1 MQFKIIETKELPN
14 RLVVNVEINAEIH
27 SFGFSLKTKNIDI
40 NTNEPIFYNKLKNRI
55 KDLFEEKPKPKKL
68 KASCFKDVILDTS
81 SCVSDSIASLRNA
94 KKLRDIER
102 KNKPKIIIDDS
113 STMIELD
120 NKRKEKRPIL
130 KKEPIKY
137 MKITGKIKN
146 EIIEEV

>member
-14 RLVVNVEINAEIH
+14 RLVVDVEINAEIH
-27 SFGFSLKTKNIDI
+27 SFGFSIKTKNIDI

-68 KASCFKDVILDTS
+68 KASSFKDVILDTS

-113 STMIELD
+113 STMIELN